1 MGNDLPISLLR
12 EGFGVLA
19 SVGAPFLIAL
29 MVVGLIVGVVQAATQ
44 INDSALSFLPKL
56 LTGIAIS
63 WMFGSW
69 AVERLAQY
77 LIVAFNR
84 MSQHI

>member
-1 MGNDLPISLLR
+1 MGESLPISLLR

-29 MVVGLIVGVVQAATQ
+29 LVVGLIVGVVQAATQ

-63 WMFGSW
+63 WMFGGW

-77 LIVAFNR
+77 LIIAFNR

>member
-1 MGNDLPISLLR
+1 MGHDLPITLLR

-29 MVVGLIVGVVQAATQ
+29 LVVGLGVGVVQAATQ

-63 WMFGSW
+63 WMFGTW

-77 LIVAFNR
+77 LIVAFDR